1 MATYRLRKDVRGYA
15 GGSLL
20 VEVVLEHITEDNCF
34 RSRRCAEA
42 GVDMLRIGDDVG
54 MEDRMMMHP
63 EMWRRHLKP
72 RLAKEIAAARD
83 VQPDIPV
90 WYHSD
95 GDITLIIDD
104 LVEVRVTVLNPVQPD
119 IYELKHRYGY
129 RLAFWSTIGTQRR

>member
-1 MATYRLRKDVRGYA
+1 MG
-15 GGSLL
+15 
-20 VEVVLEHITEDNCF
+20 
-34 RSRRCAEA
+34 
-42 GVDMLRIGDDVG
+42 VG
-54 MEDRMMMHP
+54 MEDRTMMHP

-83 VQPDIPV
+83 VQLDIPV

-119 IYELKHRYGY
+119 IYELKHRYDTGWHFGA
-129 RLAFWSTIGTQRR
+129 RSVRRDGDAVWTPQEIKWTVKRMIEFL